1 MKLVPDSGELRRE
14 RPEQRGRA
22 VLDGKDAPGSARA
35 KAGIGR
41 AARPVL
47 LWLFVSTALIYLFTA
62 SSNFS
67 SGDSFSELHATDSMV
82 THAWFDVPVQ
92 KAGETCA
99 GWGCQGTDGRFYA
112 THGIGYSVFM
122 IPFYGLA
129 QAEIHTVGAPHC
141 GDPFWSR
148 CVPIHLIS
156 WNTCV
161 LTAGTVTL
169 LALFGLELGFNLAS
183 ALAAALLYGLASMA
197 WPYARFGF
205 DVTLTGLLVLAAVR
219 EAALAMEWGRQSMAR
234 WFRAGLFTALA
245 ILVRLPTA
253 PIAAPLAAA
262 CWLTGSRALS
272 DRLQRMAALGIPL
285 MVAGCLSAWYNAIRF
300 GSVLDDGHSSNGAD
314 TLSSTPWSGLI
325 GIVISPGKGLLWYS
339 PIVVLAILCIPAF
352 NRAHRATCI
361 VALYAAAISVV
372 TYVFVNDWYG
382 GNAWGPRFVMPVL
395 PLILLP
401 LLGLPS
407 FMSRSSWRKIAAL
420 ALIALS
426 VFVQVAGVLV
436 SYADR
441 LAIAAHKGYAGDIF
455 WNPRHSP
462 IVDHISTLFTYV
474 TNISNATHP
483 VPQSQSFDL
492 WWLNLWRIDGA
503 PATASMSA
511 GALVALFA
519 AAALYCMVAR
529 AKRVASLLSRDTR

>member
-1 MKLVPDSGELRRE
+1 VKLVSDSTELCRASTTQSVTPARIGEKPNGGAHGNAGTRNDT
-14 RPEQRGRA
+14 RP
-22 VLDGKDAPGSARA
+22 L
-35 KAGIGR
+35 
-41 AARPVL
+41 L

-67 SGDSFSELHATDSMV
+67 SGDSFSELHVTDSMV

-99 GWGCQGTDGRFYA
+99 GWGCQGTDGRFYS

-129 QAEIHTVGAPHC
+129 QAEIHSVGAPHC

-169 LALFGLELGFNLAS
+169 LALFGLELGSSLAS
-183 ALAAALLYGLASMA
+183 ALAAAFLYGLASMA
-197 WPYARFGF
+197 WPYAKFGF
-205 DVTLTGLLVLAAVR
+205 DVTLTGLLVLAATR
-219 EAALAMEWGRQSMAR
+219 EAVLAVDPRRQNAAR

-245 ILVRLPTA
+245 VLVRLPTA
-253 PIAAPLAAA
+253 PIAVPLAAA
-262 CWLTGSRALS
+262 SWLLGPRAPGE
-272 DRLQRMAALGIPL
+272 RLKRMAAFVIPF
-285 MVAGCLSAWYNAIRF
+285 MFAACISAWYNVVRF
-300 GSVLDDGHSSNGAD
+300 GSALDDGHSNNSAD
-314 TLSSTPWSGLI
+314 KLSSTPWSGLF
-325 GIVISPGKGLLWYS
+325 GIAISPGKGLLWYS

-352 NRAHRATCI
+352 YKEHRAPCV
-361 VALYAAAISVV
+361 VALSAAAISVV
-372 TYVFVNDWYG
+372 PYVFVNDWYG
-382 GNAWGPRFVMPVL
+382 GSAWGPRFVMPVL

-401 LLGLPS
+401 LLKLRS
-407 FMSRSSWRKIAAL
+407 FMSRSPWGRFSAL
-420 ALIALS
+420 LIIALS
-426 VFVQVAGVLV
+426 VVVQISGVLV

-462 IVDHISTLFTYV
+462 IVDHIGTLVTYA
-474 TNISNATHP
+474 TNISFATHP

-492 WWLNLWRIDGA
+492 WWLNLWRIDGV

-511 GALVALFA
+511 GVLLALLA
-519 AAALYCMVAR
+519 AAALCFMIAR
-529 AKRVASLLSRDTR
+529 AKRVSALLASGTR